1 MASLSSSYWLG
12 CMYSGKETRHTFNR
26 GGSRALEESLNAC
39 FIHNTQ
45 TLQNKINNWRV
56 NFCRST

>member
-26 GGSRALEESLNAC
+26 GGSRALEEKSECLL
-39 FIHNTQ
+39 HPQYTD
-45 TLQNKINNWRV
+45 TSK
-56 NFCRST
+56 